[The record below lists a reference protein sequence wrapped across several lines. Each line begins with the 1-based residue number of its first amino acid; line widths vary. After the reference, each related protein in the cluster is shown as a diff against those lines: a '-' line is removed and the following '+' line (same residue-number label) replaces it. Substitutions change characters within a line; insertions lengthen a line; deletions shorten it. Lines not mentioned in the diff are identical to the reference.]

1 VDDYY
6 ASYVSPYVPWIVMAV
21 NGAVVGGLA
30 GLVAARRALIRDV
43 FLGIIGSF
51 IGGSFVQAGVFNIP
65 YLSEPAW
72 VQQVAASSIGA
83 VILVLVARAFTR

>member
-1 VDDYY
+1 MEDYY
-6 ASYVSPYVPWIVMAV
+6 SSYVAPYVPWIVMAV
-21 NGAVVGGLA
+21 NGAVVGGLI
-30 GLVAARRALIRDV
+30 GLAVARRALIRDI

-65 YLSEPAW
+65 FLSEPAW
-72 VQQVAASSIGA
+72 VQLVAASSIAA